1 MGNCPRLYVGEEM
14 TLEELISSVERL
26 QAVYDALK
34 EEQTDAK
41 QHIRW
46 AINHLSNKIWTES
59 L

>member
-1 MGNCPRLYVGEEM
+1 VGEEM

-26 QAVYDALK
+26 QAVYDSLK